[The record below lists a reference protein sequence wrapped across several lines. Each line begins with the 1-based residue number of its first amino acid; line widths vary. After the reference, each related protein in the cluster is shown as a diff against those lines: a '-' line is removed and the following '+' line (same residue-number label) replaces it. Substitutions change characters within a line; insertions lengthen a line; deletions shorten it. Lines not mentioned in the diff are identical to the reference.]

1 MFLEGA
7 MTKKAEAKYEESESL
22 RKILEQT
29 LTGRKFRLDCGHH
42 VTFGHNLG
50 NDITIYNG
58 KQLRIVC
65 SLCGY

>member
-1 MFLEGA
+1 